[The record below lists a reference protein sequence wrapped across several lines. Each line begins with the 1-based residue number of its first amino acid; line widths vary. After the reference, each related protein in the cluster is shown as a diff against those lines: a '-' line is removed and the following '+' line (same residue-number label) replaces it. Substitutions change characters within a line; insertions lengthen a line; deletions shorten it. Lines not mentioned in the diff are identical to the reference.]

1 MHLQDVLNMS
11 ISDFIGERKR
21 LEILFTKEQFSVS
34 YSYYT
39 LKTYVAHEFLNSK
52 LRGTSLD
59 IDDFI
64 IRCSPYWDR
73 PTVEGLLF
81 YCEMLINLLNCKT
94 YWYSDGAKKIRDR
107 LLANISLILEKTG
120 YKACKGNDGFFVIVK
135 KDALALSVI
144 EDIDDKIT
152 AKAVLEYNRLDMKG
166 DLKRKK
172 GLLKQIGDYLE
183 PTLQRRNT
191 FTGKLFELADDV
203 SFCLN
208 SLDIRHNNKAGA
220 HKKPLLDTLT
230 DVQLEKLYDDT
241 YRSSLLLIEMF
252 EQEKSH
258 SRIATVRQQ
267 CKGTK

>member
-39 LKTYVAHEFLNSK
+39 LKTYLADEFLNSK

-81 YCEMLINLLNCKT
+81 YCEMLINLLNCET

-107 LLANISLILEKTG
+107 LLANISLILEKTS

-135 KDALALSVI
+135 KDALASSVI

-208 SLDIRHNNKAGA
+208 NLDIRHNNKDGD
-220 HKKPLLDTLT
+220 HKKPFFDVMT
-230 DVQLEKLYDDT
+230 DKDLEVLYDDA
-241 YRSSLLLIEMF
+241 YRTALLLF
-252 EQEKSH
+252 ELLKQKESHDRIGTMRQKS
-258 SRIATVRQQ
+258 
-267 CKGTK
+267 KGTK